1 VWEQLEQEGGTMKRK
16 DSRSS
21 GKRREPSRAVGAS
34 TDRVRKLAEKAA
46 RVRRGIISPRDE
58 RGVPYPGDWPNP
70 LGEKNRGCF

>member
-1 VWEQLEQEGGTMKRK
+1 MKRK

-21 GKRREPSRAVGAS
+21 VKRRATSKDAGAS
-34 TDRVRKLAEKAA
+34 VARVRKVAEKAA